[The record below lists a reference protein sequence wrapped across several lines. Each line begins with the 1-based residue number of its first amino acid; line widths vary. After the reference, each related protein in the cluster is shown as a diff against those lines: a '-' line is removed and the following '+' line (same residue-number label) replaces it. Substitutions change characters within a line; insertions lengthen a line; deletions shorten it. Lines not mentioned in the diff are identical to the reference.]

1 MLFIH
6 ALIFLAEGMQGA
18 FETHVEALMEE
29 DGNST
34 PPARDEKRSRLEAV
48 PNNAPW
54 KNLLPAN
61 DKDTQQRMRMHRE
74 NVAKYT
80 AATDEQRKQIPRV
93 SPYPESPDA
102 IFPGTPCYR
111 MNVNGSYVYIFVIDT
126 ESPAYTGFWDG
137 RPRVQQSGYWIVPH
151 FIYRDYNDVEK
162 RKKQWKKVYDD
173 AAKNLKDPPPKT
185 DYEDGADSNLCYY
198 SPGVDND
205 SDETPPPIKDPLF
218 STPFNKNPLF
228 FQNTFI
234 KPYPY
239 NQNKSEY
246 PQRTKPTLV
255 EIPKNQQRAND
266 NRTHFNPHASL
277 LEVIPPSYKGKAGID
292 WIDINS
298 KNFEIGAEFL
308 KNVCQQAE
316 EMDYNFA
323 QSMQGLRGTN
333 ISAVWTCTDP
343 EYDITDRATVLAQFV
358 RMYMEKFYTH
368 ISVMGST
375 DVEEVV
381 HEALRLHEE
390 FCKGWVHR
398 HHRTLSPE
406 ITAASEALVG
416 LYFDE
421 LCSLFPRNVHPTR
434 AHLSRFLRR
443 HPDYCGEF
451 AHCLYHYMTSLEHMR
466 GNRNPSYKAMSN
478 ERAAQ
483 ITALRKMGT
492 MLFNGANRNKLGSC
506 FRECNSPESLL
517 FSLSYVDWHYI
528 AAQMP
533 QHHKEF
539 DGFTNSFNLYRT
551 RTGGRANAFPPWQQ
565 MRAVR

>member
-1 MLFIH
+1 
-6 ALIFLAEGMQGA
+6 MQGA
-18 FETHVEALMEE
+18 FDTHIAA
-29 DGNST
+29 DDDNS
-34 PPARDEKRSRLEAV
+34 PHSPGRDTDANKRSRLEAV

-61 DKDTQQRMRMHRE
+61 DKDTLQRMRIHRE
-74 NVAKYT
+74 SVAKYT

-102 IFPGTPCYR
+102 IFPGTPCYKI
-111 MNVNGSYVYIFVIDT
+111 NVNGNYVYIFVIDPD
-126 ESPAYTGFWDG
+126 SPAYNAAWDG
-137 RPRVQQSGYWIVPH
+137 KPRQQQAGYWIVPH
-151 FIYRDYNDVEK
+151 FIYRDYNDVEQ
-162 RKKQWKKVYDD
+162 RKTQWKKVFDD
-173 AAKNLKDPPPKT
+173 VARRSALLPPDKT
-185 DYEDGADSNLCYY
+185 DYVDGGNANLCYY
-198 SPGVDND
+198 SPGVNNDNGVD
-205 SDETPPPIKDPLF
+205 PPPIKDPLF
-218 STPFNKNPLF
+218 AAPFNNNPSF
-228 FQNTFI
+228 AAHKFV
-234 KPYPY
+234 KPFPY

-255 EIPKNQQRAND
+255 AIPKNQQQAND

-277 LEVIPPSYKGKAGID
+277 LEVIPPSYKGRAGID
-292 WIDINS
+292 WINIDV
-298 KNFEIGAEFL
+298 KNFEVSSEYL

-316 EMDYNFA
+316 ELDYNFA

-381 HEALRLHEE
+381 HEALRVHEE
-390 FCKGWVHR
+390 VCKGWVHR

-416 LYFDE
+416 LYFEE
-421 LCSLFPRNVHPTR
+421 LASLFPRNIQPTR

-478 ERAAQ
+478 ERVAQ

-492 MLFNGANRNKLGSC
+492 MLFNGTNRNKLNQY
-506 FRECNSPESLL
+506 FRVCNTAASLI
-517 FSLSYVDWHYI
+517 FDLSYIDWHYI